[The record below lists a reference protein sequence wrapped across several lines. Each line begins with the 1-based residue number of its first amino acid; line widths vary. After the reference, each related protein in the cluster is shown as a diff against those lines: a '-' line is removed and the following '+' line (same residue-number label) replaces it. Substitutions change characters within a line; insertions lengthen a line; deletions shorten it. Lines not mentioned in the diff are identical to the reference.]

1 MLHLGLEL
9 KELRGSIEH
18 AGRAKLE
25 ELQVFEGLPAG
36 ARLQTRVTESE
47 ERLSI
52 AIVVLILRAV

>member
-25 ELQVFEGLPAG
+25 ELQVFRLGPVCRLALPS
-36 ARLQTRVTESE
+36 QKNV
-47 ERLSI
+47 
-52 AIVVLILRAV
+52 

>member
-52 AIVVLILRAV
+52 AI